1 MRLRAR
7 SIRHGQRR
15 TSRECRGGN
24 DPLIL
29 IRLPDDLASMRPDCR
44 PTTCA
49 PGRNTHDTS
58 RPFLPPDR
66 GARLSVETPI
76 AGSDVHPRIIG
87 VSR

>member
-7 SIRHGQRR
+7 SIRPGQRR
-15 TSRECRGGN
+15 TSRECRGEN

-29 IRLPDDLASMRPDCR
+29 IRLPDDLASTRPDCR
-44 PTTCA
+44 RTACA
-49 PGRNTHDTS
+49 PGQNTHGTS
-58 RPFLPPDR
+58 RPCPPPDR
-66 GARLSVETPI
+66 GARLSAETPI